1 MGSDLSRHVS
11 LTKTEQLLTLF
22 GRMLLRQINKLVDGL
37 SQLEQLVTLDEAISV
52 QVIDLEGDCAAMS
65 EEQ

>member
-1 MGSDLSRHVS
+1 M
-11 LTKTEQLLTLF
+11 F

-37 SQLEQLVTLDEAISV
+37 SQLEQLVALDEAISV